1 MTMNDW
7 DDGKS
12 TWVTSALMM
21 VMAVIVLLFCGCQGY
36 YYVVP
41 SDREL
46 VPVAASN
53 VIEGEGERRTYVETE
68 GEDCTGWYVPNAVL
82 TEWVEDLEAL

>member
-1 MTMNDW
+1 MNRWNDW

-12 TWVTSALMM
+12 TWVTSALMF
-21 VMAVIVLLFCGCQGY
+21 VMAVIVLLFCGCRGY

-46 VPVAASN
+46 VRVAHQAGDK
-53 VIEGEGERRTYVETE
+53 VKYIFGAG
-68 GEDCTGWYVPNAVL
+68 GK
-82 TEWVEDLEAL
+82 